1 MSTQPAA
8 STRLEVFQASLTV
21 ERQWVKE
28 VVRAVLGM
36 ILFHRVCG
44 TLRPAEVEVLGVSFP
59 VPAEP
64 EVEELLMAKTE
75 AFTRVLLDGRSS
87 GEARSGK
94 VMIALYPVPLP
105 PPTSRPSRQRPSTLS
120 SSSARPSSPA
130 ATTFATSSSPSR
142 LPTTT
147 RRQSLAAHAPAAVTS
162 ALGWFSASARA
173 ALSGGEV
180 GGGDQE
186 EGALSEQEE
195 ELRAARDMRDVGKGP
210 WEGWQIEI
218 EVVRDGRRGVGAEER
233 LRSQLND
240 FLLRSLSFVMNKTS
254 HVPPITT
261 SELMPY
267 GVLILL
273 DPSTPPFA
281 VPKAVISE
289 VKGFPALHKTLV
301 GGGGGGGAAKAAS
314 YNPSAATPSPPPAKA
329 HPFATMA
336 TAQQAYS
343 VDRSKQ
349 NKGADPYQYQV
360 GFGNSFASEAI
371 PDVLPV
377 GQNSPQKVKFGL
389 YAEQVTATAFVAP
402 RHQNQK
408 LWLYRMRP
416 SVAHQGFVRIP
427 ENPDMCSE
435 FSPLNPKVSVSPTQ
449 IAWRPF
455 PLPPSSQKVD
465 FVEGLKTIAGTG
477 SPMEKTGLAIHMY
490 LANTS
495 MDKKA
500 FINNDGDMLIVP
512 QQGRLD
518 IQTELGHLM
527 VAPGEI
533 CVIQRG
539 LRFKVNLPD
548 GPSRGFIQ
556 EIFGTH
562 YKLPELGPLGANG
575 LANARDFEHPVASFE
590 VDQSGWLIVYKLM
603 GTMWACSQEHS
614 PFDVVAWHGN
624 YVPYKYDLSRFC
636 VVGSVSFDHID
647 PSIFC
652 VLTVDSNEP
661 GTPLADLLVFSPRW
675 DVATHTFRPPYF
687 HRNAASEFMAAIFG
701 GYEGRSDDFLPG
713 GASYECGF
721 TPHGVSHEVFKEASE
736 IEQSQPQFIS
746 QGTVAVMFESS
757 RQFTLTDYAVNRSG
771 TIHYHEP
778 KMWDP
783 LVSEFVER
791 LDEVNEHL
799 AKHGLPPI
807 SKGNATAGNQ
817 GLARRTVE
825 GESAMEGSSH

>member
-1 MSTQPAA
+1 
-8 STRLEVFQASLTV
+8 
-21 ERQWVKE
+21 
-28 VVRAVLGM
+28 
-36 ILFHRVCG
+36 
-44 TLRPAEVEVLGVSFP
+44 
-59 VPAEP
+59 
-64 EVEELLMAKTE
+64 
-75 AFTRVLLDGRSS
+75 
-87 GEARSGK
+87 
-94 VMIALYPVPLP
+94 
-105 PPTSRPSRQRPSTLS
+105 
-120 SSSARPSSPA
+120 
-130 ATTFATSSSPSR
+130 
-142 LPTTT
+142 
-147 RRQSLAAHAPAAVTS
+147 
-162 ALGWFSASARA
+162 
-173 ALSGGEV
+173 
-180 GGGDQE
+180 
-186 EGALSEQEE
+186 
-195 ELRAARDMRDVGKGP
+195 
-210 WEGWQIEI
+210 
-218 EVVRDGRRGVGAEER
+218 
-233 LRSQLND
+233 
-240 FLLRSLSFVMNKTS
+240 
-254 HVPPITT
+254 
-261 SELMPY
+261 
-267 GVLILL
+267 
-273 DPSTPPFA
+273 
-281 VPKAVISE
+281 
-289 VKGFPALHKTLV
+289 
-301 GGGGGGGAAKAAS
+301 
-314 YNPSAATPSPPPAKA
+314 
-329 HPFATMA
+329 MA

-647 PSIFC
+647 PSICACFSFSFHASEVAAADLLHSDFFFFPNSSPWLRHTLYPISRRFVPPLTVC